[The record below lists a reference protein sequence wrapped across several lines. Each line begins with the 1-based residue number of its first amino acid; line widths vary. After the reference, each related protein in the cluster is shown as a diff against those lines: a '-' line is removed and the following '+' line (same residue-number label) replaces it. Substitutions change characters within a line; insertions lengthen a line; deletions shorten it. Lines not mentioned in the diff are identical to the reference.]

1 MKIASKFE
9 IVFMTLTNSTTFHE
23 AWGVDSKKFC
33 IRNSQKEPLYPR
45 RQKCFL
51 VWWHTPK
58 HALTTQMT
66 MEMSVQFKINMT
78 LAATAHWWE
87 WTRDWTIH
95 ARWETPY
102 LPSYI
107 VLLAISTLRTC
118 SALVNQAMAPGPPC
132 QLPGLVLYSSMV
144 HWAVLRSAPLF
155 LETCPNIPNSFHS
168 RNLSSKP
175 HEIWSCKLLTLISQA
190 PNVRPET
197 YLEIN
202 ECML

>member
-9 IVFMTLTNSTTFHE
+9 IVFMTLINSTTFHE
-23 AWGVDSKKFC
+23 AWGVDSKKFG

-45 RQKCFL
+45 RQRCFL

-58 HALTTQMT
+58 HALTTQKT

-87 WTRDWTIH
+87 WTRDWTIR

-102 LPSYI
+102 LPNCI
-107 VLLAISTLRTC
+107 LLSAISTLRTC
-118 SALVNQAMAPGPPC
+118 SALVNQAMATGPPC
-132 QLPGLVLYSSMV
+132 QLPGLVSYSSMA
-144 HWAVLRSAPLF
+144 HWALLRSDPLF
-155 LETCPNIPNSFHS
+155 LETFPNVPNSFYS

-175 HEIWSCKLLTLISQA
+175 HEIWSYKLLTSISQA

>member
-9 IVFMTLTNSTTFHE
+9 IAFMTLTNSTTFHE
-23 AWGVDSKKFC
+23 AWGVDSKEFG

-45 RQKCFL
+45 RQRCFL
-51 VWWHTPK
+51 VWWHIPK
-58 HALTTQMT
+58 HALTTQKT
-66 MEMSVQFKINMT
+66 MEMAVQFKINMT

-87 WTRDWTIH
+87 WTRDGTIH

-102 LPSYI
+102 LPSCI
-107 VLLAISTLRTC
+107 VLSAISTLRTC
-118 SALVNQAMAPGPPC
+118 LALVNQAMAPGPPC
-132 QLPGLVLYSSMV
+132 HLPGLVLYSSMS
-144 HWAVLRSAPLF
+144 HWAVLRSDPLF
-155 LETCPNIPNSFHS
+155 LETFPNVPNSFHS

-175 HEIWSCKLLTLISQA
+175 QEIWSCKLLTLISQA

-202 ECML
+202 KCML